1 MSDHLMESILSSFDS
16 QAELIWNLV
25 SPAEATASFV
35 HNGDKVTVTFL
46 QTSPTEWRA
55 SFDVASA
62 APFTGDKA
70 RSSIRIFSGVFQAV
84 EEFLTIRQP
93 ERLVFASK
101 EEGLGRLY
109 ETYLA
114 RQDSNLHALGYQ
126 SEHTT
131 KASPLAEY
139 AIIKTTPSSW
149 SHTGTH

>member
-1 MSDHLMESILSSFDS
+1 MSNHLMESILSSFDS
-16 QAELIWNLV
+16 QAELVWNLV

-55 SFDVASA
+55 SFDVAKSEH
-62 APFTGDKA
+62 TSSELI

-93 ERLVFASK
+93 QRLVFASK

-126 SEHTT
+126 SEHTS

-139 AIIKTTPSSW
+139 AIIKTSPSAW
-149 SHTGTH
+149 SEASSR

>member
-1 MSDHLMESILSSFDS
+1 MSNLVLESILSSFDS
-16 QAELIWNLV
+16 QAELTWDLV
-25 SPAEATASFV
+25 SHTEATASFV
-35 HNGDKVTVTFL
+35 HSGDKVTVTFL
-46 QTSPTEWRA
+46 QTSPNEWRA
-55 SFDVASA
+55 SFDVSSNA
-62 APFTGDKA
+62 AFTGDKA

-109 ETYLA
+109 ETYLE

-126 SEHTT
+126 SEYTT

-139 AIIKTTPSSW
+139 AIIKTTPTAWSTRSS
-149 SHTGTH
+149 